1 MRRRDKK
8 SGERRRKVKLEP
20 RVARNKNKSL
30 RENVEVS
37 L

>member
-8 SGERRRKVKLEP
+8 SDERRQKAKLEP
-20 RVARNKNKSL
+20 RVARDKNKSL
-30 RENVEVS
+30 RQNVEVT